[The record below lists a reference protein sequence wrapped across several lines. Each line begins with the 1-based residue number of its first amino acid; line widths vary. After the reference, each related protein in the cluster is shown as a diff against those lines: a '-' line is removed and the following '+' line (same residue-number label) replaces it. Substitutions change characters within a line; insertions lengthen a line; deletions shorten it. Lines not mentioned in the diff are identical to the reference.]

1 MQRKKNLISL
11 KKKKGLGSGNKEL
24 AKAAEDLMKYEKSL
38 QTTEKALDKSEKNL
52 NAANKELTT
61 YSDKF
66 TTQTNYS
73 DFLSNLDKLAKDAGI
88 KAKKIPETVLE
99 NIKAGNYKAP
109 TTGDGL
115 KGLLILTD

>member
-1 MQRKKNLISL
+1 
-11 KKKKGLGSGNKEL
+11 
-24 AKAAEDLMKYEKSL
+24 MKYEKSL

-88 KAKKIPETVLE
+88 KAK
-99 NIKAGNYKAP
+99 
-109 TTGDGL
+109 
-115 KGLLILTD
+115 